1 MKKCISVLA
10 LATIVAGGVFSQE
23 QETTTP
29 AEKKAGLFSAG
40 VGAYLTGD
48 FGGGYEYTSGSTTRT
63 TKMPYFGGGFLFL
76 DATYA
81 ELSFGFF
88 GGGGTTT
95 SERTGRDATTTDFSV
110 TGLDIGLLGKYPIA
124 LGSLTVFPIFGI
136 NYRVIVGAK
145 TAGYEVD
152 KPGDF
157 SAFWFKF
164 GGGLDYAI
172 TNNVY
177 LRGDLLYGIRLAN
190 KVENDAI
197 DGRGDDAK
205 TRLGHGIDVKVAVG
219 YKL

>member
-10 LATIVAGGVFSQE
+10 LATIVAGGVFAQE

-40 VGAYLTGD
+40 VGGYITSD
-48 FGGGYEYTSGSTTRT
+48 FGGGTKSDDGELVV
-63 TKMPYFGGGFLFL
+63 KMPYFGGGGFLFL

-81 ELSFGFF
+81 ELSFGFVGA
-88 GGGGTTT
+88 GGKVTVEMGGV
-95 SERTGRDATTTDFSV
+95 SGDGQDFSL

-124 LGSLTVFPIFGI
+124 LGSSLTVFPIFGI
-136 NYRVIVGAK
+136 NYRVIVAAK
-145 TAGYEVD
+145 VD
-152 KPGDF
+152 GEAYDPADDF

-172 TNNVY
+172 ANNIY

-190 KVENDAI
+190 KVENDMVE
-197 DGRGDDAK
+197 GSDDK
-205 TRLGHGIDVKVAVG
+205 TRLGHGLDVKLAVG